1 MYGFYLGIFI
11 WGGEARQLTGGGE
24 VGLCRYTYMYM
35 YMYSTGM
42 QLQKYTEGKLEVFL
56 GGG

>member
-35 YMYSTGM
+35 YSTGM